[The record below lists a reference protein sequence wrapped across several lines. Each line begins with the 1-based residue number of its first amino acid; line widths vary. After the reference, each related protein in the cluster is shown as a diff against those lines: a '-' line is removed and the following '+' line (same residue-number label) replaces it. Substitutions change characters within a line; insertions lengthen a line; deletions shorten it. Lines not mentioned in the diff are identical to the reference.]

1 MDPIAD
7 NEIEKDLL
15 LRLRSGDEKAFE
27 QFYKNYGRRIFGN
40 IFKMVKDQEIAQEL
54 LQDVF
59 VKVWENRLIIDVDK
73 SFRSYLFTISR
84 NLVYNYL
91 KRTLLE
97 KQIETYLAST
107 RTELYS
113 HIEEDLFHQETE
125 EAFKRAVAG
134 LPEKRQ
140 QIYILCKIEGKSYQ
154 EVSGL
159 LNVSVSTIND
169 HVVKGSRFVKEQMD
183 SSGYLILL
191 GFLFTAFDL
200 HGYYEFLID

>member
-7 NEIEKDLL
+7 NEIEKNLL
-15 LRLRSGDEKAFE
+15 LRLRAGDERAFE

-40 IFKMVKDQEIAQEL
+40 ILKMVKDQETAQEL

-59 VKVWENRLIIDVDK
+59 VKVWENRTTIDMDK

-91 KRTLLE
+91 KRTLLL
-97 KQIETYLAST
+97 KQIEQYLSAT

-134 LPEKRQ
+134 LPVKRQ
-140 QIYILCKIEGKSYQ
+140 QIYIMCKIEGKSYE

-159 LNVSVSTIND
+159 LNISVSTIND
-169 HVVKGSRFVKEQMD
+169 HVVKGSRFVKEQMEG
-183 SSGYLILL
+183 SGYLILL

-200 HGYYEFLID
+200 HAY